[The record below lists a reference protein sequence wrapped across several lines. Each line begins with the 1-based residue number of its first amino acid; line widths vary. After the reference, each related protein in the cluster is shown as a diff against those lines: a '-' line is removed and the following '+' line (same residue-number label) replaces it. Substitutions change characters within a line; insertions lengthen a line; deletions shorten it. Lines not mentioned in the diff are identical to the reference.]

1 MKEEDLVIEEEL
13 AQNLRTVRSK
23 SSDLVRESFDS
34 IYRRGLLESRERL
47 KNIPKRRIP
56 LYKTHTIF
64 SKRDK
69 DDEWENIEKEIG
81 IV

>member
-1 MKEEDLVIEEEL
+1 MKEEDLVIEEDL

-23 SSDLVRESFDS
+23 NSDLVRESFDS

-56 LYKTHTIF
+56 LYKKHTMF
-64 SKRDK
+64 SKRDAG
-69 DDEWENIEKEIG
+69 DEWENIEKE
-81 IV
+81 V